1 MALSNMDKDVTTRLF
16 EMLALRDSTTAEIS
30 EAAKTNYSQYAQ
42 LNILAE
48 QMNNLRVKA
57 QEIINNIEINKRLHE
72 IQMHSKKVGGS
83 YYYHYLI
90 DDREILSI
98 IAPHEWTT
106 YTTFYGKYYYGFDN
120 IFYKID

>member
-16 EMLALRDSTTAEIS
+16 EMLALRDSTAAEIT

-90 DDREILSI
+90 DEREMLSI

-106 YTTFYGKYYYGFDN
+106 YTTFYVKYYYGYDN
-120 IFYKID
+120 IFYHVE

>member
-16 EMLALRDSTTAEIS
+16 EMLAMRDSTTAEIS

-57 QEIINNIEINKRLHE
+57 QEIINNIEINKHLHE

-90 DDREILSI
+90 DDRETLSI
-98 IAPHEWTT
+98 IAPDEWTT